1 MIKHATSWPD
11 VLSLSDEFDMNA
23 QLVRKDGKLADLLED
38 ALNKQHQFD
47 RRRAAVEDLRIQL
60 DDTCAAILEHG
71 CNAERISQSRILE
84 IGLLHAR
91 RQLELA
97 SQQLDGAIRHL
108 RLVHGRKRGDE
119 VTGQPETAGK
129 ASGAVRARPD
139 R

>member
-1 MIKHATSWPD
+1 MIKHTTSWTD
-11 VLSLSDEFDMNA
+11 VLSLSDEFDINA
-23 QLVRKDGKLADLLED
+23 PSMRKDGKIADLLED
-38 ALNKQHQFD
+38 ALNKQQQFD
-47 RRRAAVEDLRIQL
+47 RRRAAVEDLRTQL
-60 DDTCAAILEHG
+60 DDTCADILEHG

-108 RLVHGRKRGDE
+108 RRVHGRKRGDE
-119 VTGQPETAGK
+119 ATGQSDSAGK
-129 ASGAVRARPD
+129 ANGAVPARPD